1 MNLNE
6 EKSAIVFIALIT
18 VVVLSVFSIIG
29 FFIESWIIMLLWN
42 WIVPFIMWCQ
52 PLTYWHAAGFNLLI
66 SLLFGGNGI
75 GTYFSKILDIF
86 TND

>member
-6 EKSAIVFIALIT
+6 EKSSIVAIILIA
-18 VVVLSVFSIIG
+18 VSVLSIFSFIG

-42 WIVPFIMWCQ
+42 WIVPFVMWCQ
-52 PLTYWHAAGFNLLI
+52 PLTYWHAVGFNLLI

-75 GTYFSKILDIF
+75 GTFFSKILDIF
-86 TND
+86 IED